1 MDQEHNDNLDENE
14 KIVRWTMRGIDA
26 ASQKQ
31 SRLDPMGDDKVRY
44 IKPPCPYVH
53 YLMVEFNW
61 SRSKA
66 EFIADIT

>member
-1 MDQEHNDNLDENE
+1 MDQEHNDNLNEAE

-26 ASQKQ
+26 AGQKQ
-31 SRLDPMGDDKVRY
+31 SKHDSMGDDNVRY
-44 IKPPCPYVH
+44 IEPPSKYVY